1 MISDIHDRSSGIN
14 IKKKVDQITQSNNS
28 SDSSPKRRK
37 NNDEFLLDY
46 VNRNIKDDNAV
57 LNNPGKFYNGLFGA
71 IMKKVN
77 KGKMKQIN
85 EE

>member
-1 MISDIHDRSSGIN
+1 MMSDIHERSSGIN
-14 IKKKVDQITQSNNS
+14 IKKKDNLNSKSNIS
-28 SDSSPKRRK
+28 SDSTPKRRK

-77 KGKMKQIN
+77 KGKMKQI
-85 EE
+85 E